1 MPRRLALAVAI
12 VALFVAVNL
21 AGAVR
26 DMRQTPTVIDR
37 HSTAWE
43 VVELPV
49 IMPVVV
55 TATPRPYVAPT
66 PTMEVEYRWP
76 TPTPYG
82 PTRGIV
88 QVQ

>member
-1 MPRRLALAVAI
+1 MPRRFALAVAI

-49 IMPVVV
+49 IMSVVV
-55 TATPRPYVAPT
+55 TATP
-66 PTMEVEYRWP
+66 EVEYRWP

-82 PTRGIV
+82 PTRALMEIE
-88 QVQ
+88 